1 MRWKW
6 CIEEAFEDCGKFH
19 LKFFC
24 YKGSTSMFE
33 SFYIVKSFILELKAL
48 TKSNYDI
55 NLKPLTLSRRSKR
68 SEIWKAYMALWQS
81 SRWLRCLHD
90 DIKAFK
96 GLPMKISD
104 KWDHHAITSFI
115 YIAPVLFSSRITTPA
130 YKEDDCAT
138 NIYDI
143 ASHKPFSSRQQK
155 LQRQGR
161 RVWMF

>member
-1 MRWKW
+1 MKMVHWGSIRRLWKVSSEILLLQGLDIDVW
-6 CIEEAFEDCGKFH
+6 KLLYRKKFH
-19 LKFFC
+19 IRI
-24 YKGSTSMFE
+24 E
-33 SFYIVKSFILELKAL
+33 SSNKI
-48 TKSNYDI
+48 NYDI

-115 YIAPVLFSSRITTPA
+115 YIAPVLFSLRITTPA
-130 YKEDDCAT
+130 YEEDDCAT